1 MRIRTFA
8 TIAVAVMVAAVC
20 DSSTAPPSGSRLAE
34 LVRQESKWESQG
46 LHDYLFDYEYQF
58 AGAIEAAQIYVSD
71 DSVAAAV
78 DPATGKEL
86 PLDRGI
92 AWPTVDSLF
101 ARARVAIASKAADL
115 SVAYDATLGYPTRID
130 ISPVVATPAGG
141 SRSRASNLRRM
152 VVLTPS

>member
-86 PLDRGI
+86 PLDQGI

-101 ARARVAIASKAADL
+101 ARAREAIASKAVDV

-130 ISPVVATPAGG
+130 ISLVVATPAGG
-141 SRSRASNLRRM
+141 SSARASKLRRM